1 MRKYEILKYVFES
14 STGTTAKE
22 LSNKLGTAIPNVY
35 AYLKE
40 LKGEKLVQKS
50 KGKYIAN
57 KTNRKLKQL
66 LELQAMAPDYFNLLI
81 AEDFKAMLGKLCA
94 NAKTGRNQF
103 KPGELRM
110 ITRTAVPKR
119 IVLRLSKKPA
129 VFCLKIN
136 EALVGS
142 LLSYHDLSPEF
153 GVEDFQK
160 AIAETEPGEVRSTT
174 KPAESDTK
182 IIKMCDEL
190 YSTGHDL
197 DIISKAGQWKLE
209 SRLIE
214 TIRASDSTNKEYQLF
229 LGALDENVRNTILKQ
244 WKSRYIYN
252 TNSIEGNTMSEKDV
266 DEYLKKGVKPER
278 ISKREL
284 YETTNTSNALDYL
297 KLKRKEAISEDFISE
312 LHFMI
317 QKDIA
322 ERPGEY
328 KNFYNF
334 VKPLSPTTPPQHVKD
349 RMKMLIEW
357 YNKNKDT
364 MHPIL
369 LASNFHM
376 QFELIHPFADGNGR
390 VGRLLLNHILEQ
402 KGYLPITI
410 FEKTK
415 QTYYRSLENRS
426 LPQFLDHILAS
437 FIEEYK
443 R

>member
-1 MRKYEILKYVFES
+1 MRKYEILRHIYES
-14 STGTTAKE
+14 NAGATPKE
-22 LSNKLGTAIPNVY
+22 LSLKLGTAIPNIY
-35 AYLKE
+35 TYLKGLTAE
-40 LKGEKLVQKS
+40 RLVQKS
-50 KGKYIAN
+50 KEKYIAN

-66 LELQAMAPDYFNLLI
+66 LDLQAIAPEYFNLLI
-81 AEDFKAMLGKLCA
+81 TDTFKSTLSKLCA
-94 NAKTGRNQF
+94 NVKKGRSAF
-103 KPGELRM
+103 KPGELA
-110 ITRTAVPKR
+110 IINKIAVPKR
-119 IVLRLSKKPA
+119 IVLRLSRRPS

-153 GVEDFQK
+153 SVEDFQK
-160 AIAETEPGEVRSTT
+160 AVAQTEPGEIRSTT
-174 KPAESDTK
+174 KQAESDPR
-182 IIKMCDEL
+182 IIKMCDEQ
-190 YSTGHDL
+190 YATGQDL
-197 DIISKAGQWKLE
+197 SIITKAAESKLE
-209 SRLIE
+209 PRIIE
-214 TIRASDSTNKEYQLF
+214 TIKSVDNTNKEYQLF
-229 LGALDENVRNTILKQ
+229 LSALEENVRNTIQNQ

-266 DEYLKKGVKPER
+266 NEYLKKGFTPQN

-284 YETTNTSNALDYL
+284 YETANTSNALDYL
-297 KLKRKEAISEDFISE
+297 RLKRKEAISEDFISE

-322 ERPGEY
+322 DNPGEY

-334 VKPLSPTTPPQHVKD
+334 VKPLSPTTPPQYVRE
-349 RMKMLIEW
+349 RMKALIEW
-357 YNKNKDT
+357 HNKNKDT

-369 LASNFHM
+369 LASIFHM

-402 KGYLPITI
+402 NGYMPITI